1 MPDDQAEMTN
11 EILNSSSRPTLM
23 HPAAL
28 PLAALMTECEVRRT
42 RRSGPGGQHR
52 NKVETAVVLTH
63 TPSGVT
69 AEASERRSQAEN
81 LAVAQQRLRVK
92 LAVAVRTLA
101 EDSPSDLWCSRL
113 QGGKLRV
120 NPEHADFPTLLAEA
134 LDTLAANDWRLS
146 ETAEK
151 LAISGTQLTN
161 LMRDA
166 PDSLTLLNSHR
177 AERGLAALK

>member
-1 MPDDQAEMTN
+1 
-11 EILNSSSRPTLM
+11 M

-28 PLAALMTECEVRRT
+28 TLADLMAQCETRRT

-63 TPSGVT
+63 TPSGVI

-92 LAVAVRTLA
+92 LAVAVRSVA
-101 EDSPSDLWCSRL
+101 DESPSELWQSRM
-113 QGGKLRV
+113 QSGKLRV
-120 NPEHADFPTLLAEA
+120 NPEHLDFPTLLAEA

-146 ETAEK
+146 VAAEK
-151 LAISGTQLTN
+151 LGVSGTQLTN
-161 LMRDA
+161 LLRDA
-166 PDSLTLLNSHR
+166 PEALAHHNSHR

>member
-1 MPDDQAEMTN
+1 
-11 EILNSSSRPTLM
+11 M

-28 PLAALMTECEVRRT
+28 SIAALMTECEVRRT
-42 RRSGPGGQHR
+42 RRGGPGGQHR

-92 LAVAVRTLA
+92 LAVAVRTVA
-101 EDSPSDLWCSRL
+101 DESPSELWRSRL
-113 QGGKLRV
+113 QSGKLRV
-120 NPEHADFPTLLAEA
+120 NPEHGDFPTLLAEA
-134 LDTLAANDWRLS
+134 LNALAANDWRLS

-151 LAISGTQLTN
+151 LAVSGTQLTN
-161 LMRDA
+161 LLRDA
-166 PDSLTLLNSHR
+166 PEALALLNSHR
-177 AERGLAALK
+177 AEQGLGALK